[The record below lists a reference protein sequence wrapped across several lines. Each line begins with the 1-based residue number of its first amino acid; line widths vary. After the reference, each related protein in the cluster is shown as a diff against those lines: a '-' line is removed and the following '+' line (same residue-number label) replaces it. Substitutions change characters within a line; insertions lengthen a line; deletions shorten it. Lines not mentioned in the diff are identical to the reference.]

1 MRAPPTGCARSRR
14 MTAERA
20 AVGTAPR
27 RRRPLLVVLIAAVA
41 LANVVLL
48 LPYARALWW
57 LHAYRVAPAAL
68 VMPVHGV
75 PASAI
80 QASFGAPRSGGP
92 HEGIDIMAPL
102 GTAVLA
108 AADGVIIG
116 NRRTAIGGL
125 VLWVLGSGR
134 RLYYYA
140 HMRELAPGM
149 QMGRMVRAGATLGAV
164 GNTGNAEHTPPHL
177 HFAIYDVESQF
188 YPLRIVAVDPYPVL
202 QAATTR

>member
-1 MRAPPTGCARSRR
+1 
-14 MTAERA
+14 MTAEPA
-20 AVGTAPR
+20 AVSAAPR
-27 RRRPLLVVLIAAVA
+27 RRRPLLIGLLVAVA
-41 LANVVLL
+41 LANAALL

-57 LHAYRVAPAAL
+57 LHAYSAAPTALAIPVA
-68 VMPVHGV
+68 GV
-75 PASAI
+75 PAAAL
-80 QASFGAPRSGGP
+80 QASFGAPRTGGT

-116 NRRTAIGGL
+116 NRRTAIGGT

-149 QMGRMVRAGATLGAV
+149 RMGRLVRAGDRLGAV
-164 GNTGNAEHTPPHL
+164 GNSGNAQHTPPHL
-177 HFAIYDVESQF
+177 HFAIYAVESHF
-188 YPLRIVAVDPYPVL
+188 YPLRMTAIDPYPAL
-202 QAATTR
+202 HAAPMP